1 MSPELGTADA
11 EIKVPFVENLKLSG
25 SPFIARN
32 MSVSC
37 HACHAYCQGFL
48 PCYSLPSR
56 FIDLHFFQNLSEFFS
71 VLAVANTGS
80 CMGPQNKIGHPVR
93 RYRQLMQVPVLS
105 ARRI

>member
-1 MSPELGTADA
+1 MSPEWLTADA
-11 EIKVPFVENLKLSG
+11 EIKVPSVENPKLDG
-25 SPFIARN
+25 SPFIGWST
-32 MSVSC
+32 SVYC
-37 HACHAYCQGFL
+37 HAYHAYCQGIL

-93 RYRQLMQVPVLS
+93 RYRQLMQVPVLT